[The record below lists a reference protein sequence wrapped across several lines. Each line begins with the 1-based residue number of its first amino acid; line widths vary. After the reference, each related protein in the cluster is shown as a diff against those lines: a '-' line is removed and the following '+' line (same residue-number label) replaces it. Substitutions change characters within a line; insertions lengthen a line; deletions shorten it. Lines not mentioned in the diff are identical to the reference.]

1 MNHENMKMTE
11 VGWIPKDW
19 ECNLFEDVLSTFTTG
34 STPYRGIPEYYQGNE
49 KWVSSGELNY
59 NIISDTHE
67 HITREA
73 IRDSN
78 LKVHE
83 VGTFLMAI
91 TGLEAEGTRGKCAIL
106 GVPATTN
113 QSCLAINS
121 TDRMTTDYLFHYY
134 QHFSNWYAFKY
145 SQGTKQQ
152 SYKAEIVKKFPII
165 HPAKLSE
172 QRRIAQVLS
181 DTDSLIAS
189 LSRTI
194 EKKRLVKQG
203 AMQQLL
209 TGKTRLKGFSGE
221 WVEKELGEIGK
232 TIRGVG
238 FTPEQSSLTPSSNS
252 IPLLRSNNIQKQT
265 IVLNDLIYV
274 DKSCIANRQIM
285 NYGDILICAANG
297 SRNLV
302 GKSSMYKSAFQR
314 TFGAFMCVFRCFD
327 KFQSAFVSY
336 LFQSD
341 CYKEQLDE
349 ILTGSAINNLNG
361 SQIEALRFFVPQSVD
376 EQQAIANILTT
387 MDNEIAS
394 LEAELQ
400 KYKALKQGM
409 MQKLL
414 TGQIRLK

>member
-1 MNHENMKMTE
+1 MTE

-59 NIISDTHE
+59 NIISETHE

-221 WVEKELGEIGK
+221 WAEKKLGDIADIRTGKRNGDENVIGGLYPFFVRSQEVLRINSYSYEGEAIIVPGEGGIGK
-232 TIRGVG
+232 IFHYVHGKFDYHQRVYKVSDFPSDICTKYVYYYMTQFFGDYALNQTAKATVD
-238 FTPEQSSLTPSSNS
+238 SLRLPTFQEFEIS
-252 IPLLRSNNIQKQT
+252 IPDSWN
-265 IVLNDLIYV
+265 
-274 DKSCIANRQIM
+274 
-285 NYGDILICAANG
+285 
-297 SRNLV
+297 
-302 GKSSMYKSAFQR
+302 
-314 TFGAFMCVFRCFD
+314 
-327 KFQSAFVSY
+327 
-336 LFQSD
+336 
-341 CYKEQLDE
+341 EQ
-349 ILTGSAINNLNG
+349 
-361 SQIEALRFFVPQSVD
+361 F
-376 EQQAIANILTT
+376 AIANILTT
-387 MDNEIAS
+387 MDNEISS
-394 LEAELQ
+394 LETELQ

>member
-165 HPAKLSE
+165 HPALLSE

-221 WVEKELGEIGK
+221 WVEKK
-232 TIRGVG
+232 V
-238 FTPEQSSLTPSSNS
+238 SSLGKFYGGGTPSTQIEEYWKGTIPWISSSDLRENDIIHISKSRFITVEAVANSATKIVPKNS
-252 IPLLRSNNIQKQT
+252 ILIVTRVGLGKVAVSNTDICTSQDFSSIN
-265 IVLNDLIYV
+265 LFEDELYF
-274 DKSCIANRQIM
+274 IAYSLM
-285 NYGDILICAANG
+285 
-297 SRNLV
+297 NLV
-302 GKSSMYKSAFQR
+302 KDIKEEAQGTSIKGIDLTALKE
-314 TFGAFMCVFRCFD
+314 CVL
-327 KFQSAFVSY
+327 SVPPSY
-336 LFQSD
+336 N
-341 CYKEQLDE
+341 EQF
-349 ILTGSAINNLNG
+349 AI
-361 SQIEALRFFVPQSVD
+361 SERLR
-376 EQQAIANILTT
+376 T

-400 KYKALKQGM
+400 KYKSLKQGM

-414 TGQIRLK
+414 TGQIRLTNSTK

>member
-1 MNHENMKMTE
+1 MTE

-59 NIISDTHE
+59 NIISETHE

-181 DTDSLIAS
+181 DMDSLIAS

-221 WVEKELGEIGK
+221 WVEKKLGDIADIRTGKRNGDENVIGGLYPFFVRSQEVLRINSYSYEGEAIIVPGEGGIGK
-232 TIRGVG
+232 IFHYVHGKFDYHQRVYKVSDFPSDICTKYVYYYMTQFFGDYALNQTAKATVD
-238 FTPEQSSLTPSSNS
+238 SLRLPTFQEFEIS
-252 IPLLRSNNIQKQT
+252 IPDSWN
-265 IVLNDLIYV
+265 
-274 DKSCIANRQIM
+274 
-285 NYGDILICAANG
+285 
-297 SRNLV
+297 
-302 GKSSMYKSAFQR
+302 
-314 TFGAFMCVFRCFD
+314 
-327 KFQSAFVSY
+327 
-336 LFQSD
+336 
-341 CYKEQLDE
+341 EQ
-349 ILTGSAINNLNG
+349 
-361 SQIEALRFFVPQSVD
+361 F
-376 EQQAIANILTT
+376 AIANILTT

>member
-1 MNHENMKMTE
+1 MTE

-165 HPAKLSE
+165 HPALLSE

-221 WVEKELGEIGK
+221 WVEKVIGNIGK
-232 TIRGVG
+232 TYNGITGKTKADFGCGNARYITFLNVLNNPIIDINILERVNINFDEGQNEVRRGDL
-238 FTPEQSSLTPSSNS
+238 FFNTSSETPEEVGICATLKQNVEEVYLNS
-252 IPLLRSNNIQKQT
+252 FCFGFRISDEDVDNQYLAYYFRSEQGRALMTMLAQGATRYNLSKDNF
-265 IVLNDLIYV
+265 N
-274 DKSCIANRQIM
+274 KSCIVLPPTR
-285 NYGDILICAANG
+285 
-297 SRNLV
+297 
-302 GKSSMYKSAFQR
+302 
-314 TFGAFMCVFRCFD
+314 
-327 KFQSAFVSY
+327 
-336 LFQSD
+336 
-341 CYKEQLDE
+341 
-349 ILTGSAINNLNG
+349 
-361 SQIEALRFFVPQSVD
+361 D